1 MNLTYIIYSF
11 KFISLK
17 FQSINIKKKKKDLII
32 KEIVLNNKINY
43 VNKIICFCIY

>member
-17 FQSINIKKKKKDLII
+17 FQSIDLKKKKKKFNNKEKII
-32 KEIVLNNKINY
+32 K
-43 VNKIICFCIY
+43 